1 MMLLGFLLV
10 LAMSCGPRG
19 SEGARG
25 RLLPSNENDRQW
37 PPGSG
42 LKSAVSL
49 QAIRRCSLVPL
60 NFSRIFPLTGGLSV
74 QASIRPSVSENDDS
88 GDSWAHLRVR
98 DVAPVQ
104 RKLQQQEEQRNEK
117 QQQLQAAE
125 SVGTPV
131 EKQRMLT
138 AVEEWKHQEAAE
150 ETAAQATPAEAM
162 AAQEMAAQETAVQ
175 AAPAAQATPAEATP
189 AQNIAAQAAAAVKAK
204 VHEVTLAD
212 QVARE
217 EMVGQAN
224 TASRIAGWA
233 MAAGQAAAHKAVM
246 AVYVNAL
253 RPEDVSRATKAAME
267 KALENAG
274 KVNL

>member
-25 RLLPSNENDRQW
+25 RLLPSNENDR
-37 PPGSG
+37 
-42 LKSAVSL
+42 L
-49 QAIRRCSLVPL
+49 
-60 NFSRIFPLTGGLSV
+60 
-74 QASIRPSVSENDDS
+74 
-88 GDSWAHLRVR
+88 
-98 DVAPVQ
+98 Q

-162 AAQEMAAQETAVQ
+162 AAQEMAAQETAAQ

-189 AQNIAAQAAAAVKAK
+189 AQKMAALAAQAAQATAVAVKGK
-204 VHEVTLAD
+204 VHEVT
-212 QVARE
+212 VPKE
-217 EMVGQAN
+217 TGQAAARTN
-224 TASRIAGWA
+224 SASGIAGWA

-246 AVYVNAL
+246 ADYVNAL
-253 RPEDVSRATKAAME
+253 RPEDHVSRATKAAME